1 VKPLEYIAELRKL
14 VGHRPLILPGAV
26 VMIFNEKDELLLQ
39 LRSDGGWGL
48 PGGLMELGESLEETA
63 RREVKEETGLAI
75 GDLKL
80 EGVFSGAEYYLK
92 VANGD
97 ELYSVTTVYSTREY
111 KGILEK
117 DEHESVDLKFF
128 HLDFLPKD
136 LQSGYLKYIQAYLDK
151 RMSLKRM
158 QPEIDK
164 KEN

>member
-1 VKPLEYIAELRKL
+1 MEYIAELRKL

-63 RREVKEETGLAI
+63 RREVKEETGLII
-75 GDLKL
+75 GDLNL
-80 EGVFSGAEYYLK
+80 EGVYSGADFYLK

-128 HLDFLPKD
+128 HLYFLPKD
-136 LQSGYLKYIQAYLDK
+136 LQSGYLKYIQGYLDK
-151 RMSLKRM
+151 RNE
-158 QPEIDK
+158 P
-164 KEN
+164 